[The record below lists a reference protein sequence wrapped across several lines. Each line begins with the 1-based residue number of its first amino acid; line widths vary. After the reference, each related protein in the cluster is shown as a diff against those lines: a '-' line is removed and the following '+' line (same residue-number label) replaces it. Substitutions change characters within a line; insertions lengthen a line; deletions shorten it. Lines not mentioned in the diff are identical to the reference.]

1 MSDAILNMINHSK
14 AENALDFEA
23 SFKDVMLDR
32 ITDAINNKKIEVAQ
46 SIFRDSTEDTE
57 EVEDVEQPED
67 NATEENT
74 EEEESNGEES

>member
-1 MSDAILNMINHSK
+1 
-14 AENALDFEA
+14 
-23 SFKDVMLDR
+23 MLDR

-46 SIFRDSTEDTE
+46 SIFKDSTEDTE

-67 NATEENT
+67 NATEEDT